1 MEIEF
6 TNPYILL
13 LLLVI
18 PILIV
23 LHYYFFEHN
32 KKKAMRFANF
42 SAMKRVTGTHLITKN
57 TAQLILRTITIFFL
71 IIAIA
76 GPVVWYDSQV
86 SLTNY
91 VIAVDSSASMVS
103 QDIQPSRLEVA
114 KLSANNFLQT
124 LESNTKVGVVS
135 FSGVSFVKSPLTDDL
150 RIVRDAIS
158 GIEIELTGGTDIG
171 AALITSVNMLNTDD
185 ASKSIILITDG
196 SDTSGT
202 FVEDSVQTALSYV
215 INNHVKVNTISIG
228 TGKGGA
234 GYIDEINL
242 PAVIDKGELEAIATK
257 TGGKFYEINTITDLS
272 QALKDIDNESEE
284 GKIDFNLAYVMFTI
298 GLILLLY
305 EWTLL
310 NTRFRSLP

>member
-6 TNPYILL
+6 TNSYVLL

-18 PILIV
+18 PILVV

-42 SAMKRVTGTHLITKN
+42 AAMKRVTGTHLITKN
-57 TAQLILRTITIFFL
+57 TAQLILRVLTIIFL
-71 IIAIA
+71 IIAIS
-76 GPVVWYDSQV
+76 GPIVWYDSEV

-91 VIAVDSSASMVS
+91 VIAIDSSASMVS
-103 QDIQPSRLEVA
+103 QDILPNRLEVA

-124 LESNTKVGVVS
+124 LESSTKIGVVS

-150 RIVRDAIS
+150 RKVTDAIS
-158 GIEIELTGGTDIG
+158 SIEIELIGGTDIG
-171 AALITSVNMLNTDD
+171 AALITSVNMLNVDD
-185 ASKSIILITDG
+185 SSKSIILITDG

-242 PAVIDKGELEAIATK
+242 PAVIDKEGLGIIATR
-257 TGGKFYEINTITDLS
+257 TGGKFYEIKSIQDLN
-272 QALKDIDNESEE
+272 QALSDIDSESEE
-284 GKIDFNLAYVMFTI
+284 GKVSFNTSYILFAI
-298 GLILLLY
+298 GLFLLLF